1 MSDASLSILES
12 IYNELFRLDR
22 QLAEVSR
29 MCEELLTRPRM
40 LSDRITEI
48 NPGDYIDDAAE
59 YDGWLQNLAEED
71 GGGVKKKKTVVVEV
85 HHQRRDQRL
94 RR

>member
-59 YDGWLQNLAEED
+59 YDDWLQNLAEEH
-71 GGGVKKKKTVVVEV
+71 GGGGGAPSAA
-85 HHQRRDQRL
+85 DQRL